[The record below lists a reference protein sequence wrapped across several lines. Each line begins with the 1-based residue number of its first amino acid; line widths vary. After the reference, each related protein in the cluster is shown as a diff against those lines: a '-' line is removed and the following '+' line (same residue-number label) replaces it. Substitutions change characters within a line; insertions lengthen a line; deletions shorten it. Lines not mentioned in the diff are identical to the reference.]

1 MLKKAFNFSIL
12 ILQISLLLSFHI
24 YIRLKFLNGA
34 QVHVVDP
41 NK

>member
-1 MLKKAFNFSIL
+1 MLKKAFNFY
-12 ILQISLLLSFHI
+12 FHI
-24 YIRLKFLNGA
+24 YIRLKFLKGA

>member
-1 MLKKAFNFSIL
+1 MLKKAFNFSFL

-24 YIRLKFLNGA
+24 YILLVLKGA
-34 QVHVVDP
+34 QVHVEDP

>member
-24 YIRLKFLNGA
+24 YIRLI
-34 QVHVVDP
+34 P
-41 NK
+41 